1 MLDMFQRRIFMCMF
15 MLIRVSHSR
24 IFFLCYSRTLA
35 LHYSRPLALKI
46 RVPLVL
52 KKILPGG
59 AGRTNRE
66 FCARPG
72 MWTNGENNKRLLLNN
87 NQSDDKYQI

>member
-1 MLDMFQRRIFMCMF
+1 MLDMFQRRIFMCRF
-15 MLIRVSHSR
+15 MLIRVTHSR

-35 LHYSRPLALKI
+35 L
-46 RVPLVL
+46 

-59 AGRTNRE
+59 AGRTNRA